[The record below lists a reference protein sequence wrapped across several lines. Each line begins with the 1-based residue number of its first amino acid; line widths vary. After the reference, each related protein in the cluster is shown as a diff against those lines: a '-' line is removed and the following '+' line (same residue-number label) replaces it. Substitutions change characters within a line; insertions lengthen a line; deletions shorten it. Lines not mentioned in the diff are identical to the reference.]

1 MEDKKEKVKVN
12 SVFAKLLKIRESV
25 SYLQKEKHEGAVQF
39 KYVSSSA
46 TLAAVREAMNKEKL
60 VLIASITHSVLTPF
74 TTKNGAPQW
83 MTELSMTMT
92 WVDATTGDEVDIV
105 WYGQGVDNSEKGVG
119 KALTYAEKYFILKQF
134 NIPTDSDDPDK
145 FQDKHETTEQKDT
158 KKAELIAELKVTN
171 DLARVTVI
179 WKSNQYLKA
188 DKEFKAA
195 VGAAG
200 KRLKPAEE
208 PAPAE

>member
-1 MEDKKEKVKVN
+1 MEDQKEKVKKN
-12 SVFAKLLKIRESV
+12 SVYAKLLKIRESV

-46 TLAAVREAMNKEKL
+46 TLAAVREVMNKEKL
-60 VLIASITHSVLTPF
+60 VLTTAIVGKELRAF
-74 TTKNGAPQW
+74 TTKNGSPQW
-83 MTELSMTMT
+83 MTELQLVMT
-92 WVDATTGDEVDIV
+92 WVDTTTGDEVSLP

-119 KALTYAEKYFILKQF
+119 KALTYGEKYFILKQF
-134 NIPTDSDDPDK
+134 NIPTDKDDPDS
-145 FQDKHETTEQKDT
+145 FQQKHETEGQKED

-171 DLARVTVI
+171 DLARVTEI
-179 WKSNQYLKA
+179 WTANQQLKA
-188 DKEFKAA
+188 DKEFFAA
-195 VGAAG
+195 VGVAG